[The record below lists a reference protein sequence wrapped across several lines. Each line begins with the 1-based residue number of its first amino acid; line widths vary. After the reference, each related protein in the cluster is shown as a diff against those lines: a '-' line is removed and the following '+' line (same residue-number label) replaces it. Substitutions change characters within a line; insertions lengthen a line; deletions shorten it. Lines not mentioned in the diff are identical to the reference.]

1 MHAIR
6 LGSTMI
12 FFKAWE
18 TSDCAFLIYTDLL
31 HIQTFTH
38 LQIGS
43 SYKISI
49 YRSHYR
55 VSGIIIV
62 PFPHF
67 FLSLL
72 LEQSLTAL
80 FLTKSKFSPLSSK
93 FNIIIV
99 FYFFLFPSLL
109 RFLFCCLANFWG
121 KKRFCCRLSSLFIA
135 G

>member
-12 FFKAWE
+12 FLKAWE
-18 TSDCAFLIYTDLL
+18 TSDCAFLIYTGL
-31 HIQTFTH
+31 IQTFTH

-49 YRSHYR
+49 HRSHYR

-67 FLSLL
+67 FLILL

-93 FNIIIV
+93 FNIII

-109 RFLFCCLANFWG
+109 WFLFCCLANFWG